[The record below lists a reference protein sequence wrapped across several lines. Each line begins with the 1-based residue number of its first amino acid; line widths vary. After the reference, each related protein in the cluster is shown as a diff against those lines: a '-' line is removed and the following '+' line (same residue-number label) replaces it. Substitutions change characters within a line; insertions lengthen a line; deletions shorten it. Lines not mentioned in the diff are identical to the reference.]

1 MNAQWILSWWN
12 LIFILPFGLALL
24 YLGVYSVSGWTF
36 GESDIDADADADAG
50 VDHDVDADADAD
62 ADVDHDIDHDVD
74 TDADADSD
82 ADTDTDTDH
91 DAEHDASEHETATSS
106 SSSSSSLWQ
115 AMHLLGVGSVPVSMV
130 LLFLLLTWGSIGFL
144 ANQAA
149 RPHVPQPWMV
159 AIVSLPIGAMGS
171 LLITSVLTRL
181 IGKYMPMR
189 ETYARRRHELL
200 GSTGEAIY
208 QIDEKFGMVSVRD
221 DRGDLFQVP
230 CRLEQGYGAIPKGA
244 RVKLVAYDKGQSL
257 FYVLPDATN
266 N

>member
-1 MNAQWILSWWN
+1 MNAQWLLSWWN

-24 YLGVYSVSGWTF
+24 YLGIYSVSGWTF
-36 GESDIDADADADAG
+36 GESDVDADADADVDADADAG
-50 VDHDVDADADAD
+50 VDHDIDADAD

-74 TDADADSD
+74 TDADADAD
-82 ADTDTDTDH
+82 ADSDS
-91 DAEHDASEHETATSS
+91 DAEHDAEHETASNGSS
-106 SSSSSSLWQ
+106 SSSVWH

-130 LLFLLLTWGSIGFL
+130 LLFLLLTWGGIGFL
-144 ANQAA
+144 TNQAA
-149 RPHVPQPWMV
+149 RPHVAQPWMV
-159 AIVSLPIGAMGS
+159 AAVSLPIAALGS
-171 LLITSVLTRL
+171 LLITSILTRT

-208 QIDEKFGMVSVRD
+208 EIDEKFGMVSIRD
-221 DRGDLFQVP
+221 DHGDLFQVP
-230 CRLEQGYGAIPKGA
+230 CRLEQGYGAIPKGG

-257 FYVLPDATN
+257 FYVLPDAKN